1 MSFAFPRSKLAIK
14 PGLPTGSRSA
24 NNSPRNAKSTEH
36 SISEM
41 YSFGSH
47 QSLSKSICAGLLKNL
62 EELGNSLD
70 AVIKRFKNYD
80 KDLYQLILNCEKNLR
95 LTKKKV
101 LEMSSEDDLLKLSDS
116 SGIQDISTIIKPETN
131 EYCKFLEY
139 LISYEQAKCEIII
152 RKTKFPK
159 VRMQEVDKDLSEEFM
174 LKSPST
180 VKIVKSSEVSFADKA
195 KKEITTL
202 FGKIKNNL
210 KNNCKMP
217 DEVVFDLD
225 QSIAEASIAYERS
238 IELKNSLESLS
249 LAENN
254 KKLLKEK
261 EKIEEILGNLNR
273 EHKKLSGKYSY
284 LINKLN
290 KQDCQ
295 IKFQAKLLNSISN
308 NTFSIKQQFVQ
319 FIEEI
324 KFYMSLLIENINAK
338 TSGVKAILVAPGCI
352 LPKSLPNPEKFIS
365 KIESQGRPAIT
376 GGLRFVT
383 KDEEI
388 DMTGPGWQGQVKEID
403 NYKGIIIELENKLKE
418 SLEKIKKYE
427 AQQEESEDS
436 LDLRSNV
443 YDMIEIQKLK
453 DQIRLLNFKSN
464 ESLTVHQKEIDT
476 FKAQVSRIKA
486 EKFSLEERIKA
497 LNHKI
502 SELGNEKENLL
513 EEVEKYKSMAPIV
526 TFQGLRKL
534 SADTTP
540 PELSSRSENA
550 AKVNADD
557 ILILINDEID
567 EIAGVIKQHRL
578 IQDDKIGSLSL
589 IKKTIEFLGSLQE
602 ETHDESQDFLY
613 LVAKL
618 IKNFKTKAQSFDQ
631 NAARTDPNTFLVEK
645 QLELY
650 RTKLNDKKNQLNLHK
665 QQISFLKKSVKEL
678 QAEVAK
684 ANPLD
689 TECIKG
695 MFGNIIKDIPSLP
708 ANTEQMILVFMK
720 ILGFSQGEVTK
731 ITFERKSKKPTGI
744 FKGIFH

>member
-36 SISEM
+36 STSEM

-47 QSLSKSICAGLLKNL
+47 QSLNKSICAGLLKNL

-80 KDLYQLILNCEKNLR
+80 KDLYQLILNCENNLR

-116 SGIQDISTIIKPETN
+116 SGIQDISTIIKPDAN

-159 VRMQEVDKDLSEEFM
+159 IRMQEVDKDLSEEFM
-174 LKSPST
+174 LKSPSK
-180 VKIVKSSEVSFADKA
+180 VKIVKSNEVPFADKA
-195 KKEITTL
+195 KKEMTTL
-202 FGKIKNNL
+202 FGKIKGNL
-210 KNNCKMP
+210 KKNCKMP
-217 DEVVFDLD
+217 DEMVLDMD

-261 EKIEEILGNLNR
+261 EKIEDLLGNLNK

-319 FIEEI
+319 FIEEM
-324 KFYMSLLIENINAK
+324 KFYMSLLMENINAK

-352 LPKSLPNPEKFIS
+352 LPKSLPNPEKFIA

-376 GGLRFVT
+376 SGLRFVI

-388 DMTGPGWQGQVKEID
+388 DRTGWQSQVKEID
-403 NYKGIIIELENKLKE
+403 NYKGKILELEKKLKE

-427 AQQEESEDS
+427 MQQEESEDS
-436 LDLRSNV
+436 LDLKSNV

-497 LNHKI
+497 LNQKI
-502 SELGNEKENLL
+502 VDLGNEKENLL

-526 TFQGLRKL
+526 TFQGLQRL

-550 AKVNADD
+550 TKVNADD

-567 EIAGVIKQHRL
+567 EIAGIIKQHRL
-578 IQDDKIGSLSL
+578 IQDEKIGSLNL
-589 IKKTIEFLGSLQE
+589 IKKTIEFLGVLQE
-602 ETHDESQDFLY
+602 ETHDESQDFLC
-613 LVAKL
+613 LIAKL
-618 IKNFKTKAQSFDQ
+618 VKNLKTKAQSFDQ
-631 NAARTDPNTFLVEK
+631 NAPRTDPNTFLVEK

-695 MFGNIIKDIPSLP
+695 MFSNIIKDIPSLP
-708 ANTEQMILVFMK
+708 ANTEQMVMVFMK
-720 ILGFSQGEVTK
+720 ILGFSQSEVTK